1 MGTPAEKHTVDFD
14 DGEPNEPAAQD
25 PYDKNKDNINR
36 GYEPVDGHIEDDKV
50 KVKESMLL
58 RDLMAEDKKL
68 RIFDFDDT
76 LVKTKSFI
84 FVTHRNGKKSKL
96 SPGEYAVYTPKQGD
110 TFDFSDFNNVN
121 EPEQIM
127 GYTKLLKRFVGS
139 EGERRVTI
147 LTARSAYA
155 PIKQYLKDIGMG
167 SIYVV
172 ALGDS
177 DPEKKAKYIEDQI
190 KKGYDD
196 VFFIDD
202 SAKNIAAVQKLE
214 KKYPEVKFRIQLAK
228 L

>member
-1 MGTPAEKHTVDFD
+1 M
-14 DGEPNEPAAQD
+14 
-25 PYDKNKDNINR
+25 I
-36 GYEPVDGHIEDDKV
+36 
-50 KVKESMLL
+50 LL
-58 RDLMAEDKKL
+58 RDLLNEDKKL

-84 FVTHRNGKKSKL
+84 FITHKDGKQSKL

-110 TFDFSDFNNVN
+110 KFDFSDFNNVN

-127 GYTKLLKRFVGS
+127 GYTKLLKRFVSS
-139 EGERRVTI
+139 EGERKVTI
-147 LTARSAYA
+147 LTARAAYS
-155 PIKQYLKDIGMG
+155 PVKQYLKDIGMG

-177 DPEKKAKYIEDQI
+177 DPQKKAKYIEDQI

-202 SAKNIAAVQKLE
+202 SSKNVAAVQQLE
-214 KKYPEVKFRIQLAK
+214 KKYPKVKFRIQLAK